1 MSYSS
6 AESDARPAGM
16 NWPIARRLALII
28 GGFWRGQSKR
38 LAWSFTLGLTGFL
51 ILRLFVD
58 VGFNQWNRW
67 FFDAIGNRDTMEAGR
82 AVGVFLLLV
91 ASAAAVGV
99 GIVWTRETL
108 QVRWRE
114 WCTGKLLDRWIGDQ
128 RFLRMT
134 RVENGL
140 ANPEYRISDD
150 VRLAIEPLTD
160 FAIGIFTALLAAS
173 IFIGVLWHVGGA
185 LTVSV
190 AGASITIPAFMVIGA
205 VIYGVSVSC
214 LVPIV
219 GRRLGAATA
228 ARNESEA
235 LFRARTIQLRESAE
249 SIALTKAEPHERTRL
264 ADIYAG
270 LVGNWLAMV
279 RHHCNVTWVMNANS
293 ALIPTVPI
301 VMALPKYMAGGLT
314 LGEMMQLASA
324 FVQVQLAIS
333 WLTDNYRQVAEWFAS
348 ARRVVELADAL
359 DDLDRPDPD
368 ESLHNR
374 MIVHGG
380 ESLTLGALVLGDR
393 QGRKILDAGHATFR
407 SGERVMISGEMGAG
421 RNVLARAILG
431 FWPWGSGYL
440 SVPAGYEAVIA
451 HAAPYLP
458 EGALEEAIQCPQP
471 RGTFGS
477 EDIAYALGLCGL
489 SHLVH
494 RLAQKGRW
502 MQTLSADEKQ
512 RCAIARLLLQKPGVI
527 VLEDALSACDA
538 GAQAELTR
546 LVFERCKASVIIDIS
561 NRPGPAHLYD
571 RTFVLTR
578 SGVEPCK
585 LEEMTRTGATSRLRS
600 KRARV
605 TSLT

>member
-1 MSYSS
+1 M
-6 AESDARPAGM
+6 DWR
-16 NWPIARRLALII
+16 IARRLALVV
-28 GGFWRGQSKR
+28 GGFWRGQSRR

-114 WCTGKLLDRWIGDQ
+114 WCTGRLLDRWIGDQ

-134 RVENGL
+134 RAENGL

-173 IFIGVLWHVGGA
+173 IFIGVLWQVGGA
-185 LTVSV
+185 LTLPV
-190 AGASITIPAFMVIGA
+190 AGVTVTIPAFMVIGA

-235 LFRARTIQLRESAE
+235 LFRARTIQLRESAQ
-249 SIALTKAEPHERTRL
+249 SIALTRAETHERTKL
-264 ADIYAG
+264 AGIYAG

-279 RHHCNVTWVMNANS
+279 RQHCNVTWVMNANS

-348 ARRVVELADAL
+348 ARRVVELVDAL
-359 DDLDRPDPD
+359 DELDHPEPT
-368 ESLHNR
+368 ESLHAR
-374 MIVHGG
+374 LVVHGG
-380 ESLTLGALVLGDR
+380 EALSVGALVLADR
-393 QGRKILDAGHATFR
+393 QGRKIVEVGHATFR
-407 SGERVMISGEMGAG
+407 SGERVMITGEMGTG
-421 RNVLARAILG
+421 KTVLARAILG

-440 SVPAGYEAVIA
+440 SLPAGYEAVIA
-451 HAAPYLP
+451 HASPYLP
-458 EGALEEAIQCPQP
+458 EGALEEAIQCPAP
-471 RGTFGS
+471 TGTFQP
-477 EDIAYALGLCGL
+477 EEIASALCACGL
-489 SHLVH
+489 SHLVS
-494 RLAQKGRW
+494 RLDQKARW
-502 MQTLSADEKQ
+502 MQSLSAGEKQ

-538 GAQAELTR
+538 AAQAELTR
-546 LVFERCKASVIIDIS
+546 LVFDHCMSSVIIDIS
-561 NRPGPAHLYD
+561 NRPAPAHLYD
-571 RTFVLTR
+571 RTFILTR
-578 SGVEPCK
+578 SGDEPSK
-585 LEEMTRTGATSRLRS
+585 LEEVTRMGGTARRGRS
-600 KRARV
+600 VK
-605 TSLT
+605 L

>member
-6 AESDARPAGM
+6 ADLDARPAGM
-16 NWPIARRLALII
+16 DWRIARRLALVV
-28 GGFWRGQSKR
+28 GGFWRGQSRR

-114 WCTGKLLDRWIGDQ
+114 WCTGTLLDRWIGDQ

-134 RVENGL
+134 QAQNGL

-173 IFIGVLWHVGGA
+173 IFIGVLWQVGGA
-185 LTVSV
+185 LTLPVGGV
-190 AGASITIPAFMVIGA
+190 TVTIPAFMVIGA
-205 VIYGVSVSC
+205 VVYGVSMSC

-249 SIALTKAEPHERTRL
+249 SIALTRAETHERTKL
-264 ADIYAG
+264 AGIYAG

-279 RHHCNVTWVMNANS
+279 RQHCNVTWVMNANS

-348 ARRVVELADAL
+348 ARRVVELVDAL
-359 DDLDRPDPD
+359 DELDHPEPT
-368 ESLHNR
+368 ESLHAR
-374 MIVHGG
+374 LVVHGG
-380 ESLTLGALVLGDR
+380 EALSVGALVLADR
-393 QGRKILDAGHATFR
+393 QGRKIVEVGHATFR
-407 SGERVMISGEMGAG
+407 SGERVMITGEMGTG
-421 RNVLARAILG
+421 KTVLARAILG

-440 SVPAGYEAVIA
+440 SLPAGYEAVIA
-451 HAAPYLP
+451 HASPYLP
-458 EGALEEAIQCPQP
+458 EGALEEAIQCPAP
-471 RGTFGS
+471 TGTFQP
-477 EDIAYALGLCGL
+477 EEIASALCACGL
-489 SHLVH
+489 SHLVS
-494 RLAQKGRW
+494 RLDQKARW
-502 MQTLSADEKQ
+502 MQSLSAGEKQ

-538 GAQAELTR
+538 AAQAELTR
-546 LVFERCKASVIIDIS
+546 LVFDHCMSSVIIDIS
-561 NRPGPAHLYD
+561 NRPAPAHLYD
-571 RTFVLTR
+571 RTFILTR
-578 SGVEPCK
+578 SGDEPSK
-585 LEEMTRTGATSRLRS
+585 LEEVTRMGGTARRGRS
-600 KRARV
+600 VK
-605 TSLT
+605 L